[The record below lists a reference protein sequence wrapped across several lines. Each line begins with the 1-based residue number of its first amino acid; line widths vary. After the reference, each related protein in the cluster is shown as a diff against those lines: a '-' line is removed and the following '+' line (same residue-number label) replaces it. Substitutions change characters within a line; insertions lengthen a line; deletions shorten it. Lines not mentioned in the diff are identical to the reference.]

1 MSVPAPL
8 TSLYQ
13 HHLEATSDLEVRGL
27 QAILQTPSFA
37 SQGKAKG
44 GWSLRR
50 SNDGKYGT

>member
-27 QAILQTPSFA
+27 EAILQTPSFA
-37 SQGKAKG
+37 SQGKKE
-44 GWSLRR
+44 RR
-50 SNDGKYGT
+50 MVVEKEQ